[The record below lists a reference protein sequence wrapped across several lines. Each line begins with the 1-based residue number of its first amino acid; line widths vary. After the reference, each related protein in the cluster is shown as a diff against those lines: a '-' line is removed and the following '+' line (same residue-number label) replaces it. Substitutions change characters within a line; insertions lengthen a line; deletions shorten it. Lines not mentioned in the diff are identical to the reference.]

1 MQNRTCIVVGGGL
14 AGLVAARNL
23 ALADWNVTLLEKAG
37 YVGGKAA
44 AIDKGGPV
52 PIEHGYHVFPRWYE
66 NVRGLLEELNR
77 ERESLVR
84 SGTSQNLPRK
94 LRFVDFDCYH
104 YLKPGGQ
111 FVKMHGPKDMQA
123 IRRNLTDNFMP
134 WYFQYLYVF
143 SVIDML
149 RTHMDRKAMLDG
161 ISQIGFIRDRFYA
174 TDSLANLNQENML
187 KASAIP
193 AYEMSTMTAKNVASY
208 WIPQANPFVSI
219 LPGNLQDWFITP
231 IEESAKRANVKIRLN
246 TEMTQL
252 EVGHDVVGGVDRAFI
267 EAVRVR
273 DADGSEETLTAD
285 AYILATPLEATRKFI
300 TDEIYTADP
309 ELGNVEHIE
318 SEPMS
323 ALHLFSEQTSEEI
336 GVNEKDAKR
345 TEHIFLTGSHYGLSF
360 IDNSQTWDEHEGKG
374 TYLSFIASNFSPL
387 RELSEAVATR
397 HLLDEIQ
404 EYLPKL
410 DLSKISKTILN
421 PNTDAPLY
429 INTVGSWANRP
440 RPFCAIDNLFLAGDY
455 VKNPVDLACMEGA
468 VASGIEAARVITK
481 RAYEKSTPTDAASES
496 RLTTWARKLS
506 TMWSEARKPTPSPTA
521 LLPPPNGLTKWS
533 QKARSVL
540 RAEAP
545 PLPGVTAPVKLPV
558 TWPRQMY
565 QAAYVAGLAFPG
577 TWVALLLAKLDERR
591 GVTKIDYSRAK
602 QAANTR
608 LRPDDNGETLEKS
621 DRDVGTPRESYVRD
635 LDPRRASR
643 DRRTG

>member
-1 MQNRTCIVVGGGL
+1 MQNRSCIVIGGGL

-23 ALADWNVTLLEKAG
+23 ALADWDVTLLEKAS

-44 AIDKGGPV
+44 AVDKGGPV

-77 ERESLVR
+77 EVAA
-84 SGTSQNLPRK
+84 LPEADKPENSPHK
-94 LRFVDFDCYH
+94 LELIDFHGYH
-104 YLKPGGQ
+104 YLKPSGEY
-111 FVKMHGPKDMQA
+111 VKMHGPKDVEA
-123 IRRNLTDNFMP
+123 IRHNLFDNFMP

-149 RTHMDRKAMLDG
+149 RTHMDHKTMLDG

-174 TDSLANLNQENML
+174 TDNLAKLNQENML

-208 WIPQANPFVSI
+208 WIPQATPFVSI
-219 LPGNLQDWFITP
+219 LPGNLQHWFITP
-231 IEESAKRANVKIRLN
+231 IEESAKRAKVKIRLN
-246 TEMTQL
+246 TEMTKL
-252 EVGHDVVGGVDRAFI
+252 KVAIGESGGEDRSVIESVV
-267 EAVRVR
+267 VR
-273 DADGSEETLTAD
+273 DADGSEEALSAD
-285 AYILATPLEATRKFI
+285 AYVLATPLEATRKLI

-309 ELGNVEHIE
+309 ELGNVEHVE

-323 ALHLFSEQTSEEI
+323 ALHLFIDQTPEEF
-336 GVNEKDAKR
+336 GLNDKDANR
-345 TEHIFLTGSHYGLSF
+345 PEHIFLTGSHYGLSF
-360 IDNSQTWDEHEGKG
+360 IDNSQSWGEMKGKG

-387 RELSEAVATR
+387 RELSEAVATE

-404 EYLPKL
+404 EYIPKL
-410 DLSKISKTILN
+410 DLSKITRTFLN

-468 VASGIEAARVITK
+468 VASGIEAAQVITK
-481 RAYEKSTPTDAASES
+481 RSYERLNPADAEPEP
-496 RLTTWARKLS
+496 RLTTWTRKLS
-506 TMWSEARKPTPSPTA
+506 SMLSEARKPAPSHTA
-521 LLPPPNGLTKWS
+521 LRPAQNRLTIWS
-533 QKARSVL
+533 QKAWSVL
-540 RAEAP
+540 RADG
-545 PLPGVTAPVKLPV
+545 PLPSGVTAPVQVPV

-577 TWVALLLAKLDERR
+577 TWLALFFAHIDERR
-591 GVTKIDYSRAK
+591 GVTKIDYSLAK
-602 QAANTR
+602 QAANKR
-608 LRPDDNGETLEKS
+608 LRPDDYDERLEES
-621 DRDVGTPRESYVRD
+621 RRAVSTPADSEVRE
-635 LDPRRASR
+635 LDPSRASGDRRA
-643 DRRTG
+643 G